1 MDRLDDAGGVRGMN
15 GKATDTPPPV
25 AASPNGTVVGNGV
38 RRPKKSL
45 SNAVRDAI
53 LNELI
58 LNGAIPAGEK
68 MLTEAELC
76 ARYDVSRITVRAA
89 LRSLREAGY
98 IDVRQGIG
106 ATVLP
111 RARTLAS
118 GLDQLTSLD
127 SLAAASGD
135 ILGSADVEIAEV
147 TLDADLADK
156 LLAAEGSTALVV
168 RRVKLLHD
176 RPVAW
181 IVDHVPDGVLPFAT
195 IRDEFAGSVLDILL
209 AHTELQVEYSDA
221 TLTAMS
227 ADGRIARRLDTL
239 TGTPVLHLDEVTL
252 TRSGQAVNLSEAWM
266 LPEYFNFTLRRRR
279 VLG

>member
-1 MDRLDDAGGVRGMN
+1 MKSGRVTETAQP
-15 GKATDTPPPV
+15 APS
-25 AASPNGTVVGNGV
+25 SPNGAPVADGV

-58 LNGAIPAGEK
+58 LNGSIAAGEK

-135 ILGSADVEIAEV
+135 ILSSGDIEIAEV

-181 IVDHVPDGVLPFAT
+181 IVDYVPEGVLPFQT
-195 IRDEFAGSVLDILL
+195 IRDEFAGSVLDVLL
-209 AHTELQVEYSDA
+209 THTELQVEYSDA
-221 TLTAMS
+221 ILTAMS
-227 ADGRIARRLDTL
+227 ADSCIARRLDTL

-252 TRSGQAVNLSEAWM
+252 NRSGQAVNISEAWM
-266 LPEYFNFTLRRRR
+266 LPQHFNFTLRRRR